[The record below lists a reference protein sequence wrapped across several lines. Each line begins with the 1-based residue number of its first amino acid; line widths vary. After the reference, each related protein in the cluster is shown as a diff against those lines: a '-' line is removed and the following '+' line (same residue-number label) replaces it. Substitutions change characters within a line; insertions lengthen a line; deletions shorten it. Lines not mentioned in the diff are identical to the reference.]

1 MPFKTM
7 SFNDFQILKLKGLQ
21 KLLTY
26 GQYCNKLTS
35 NKINRQ
41 KIIYYNY
48 KKIFESKIVIIN
60 VPI

>member
-1 MPFKTM
+1 MMPFKTM

-48 KKIFESKIVIIN
+48 KKMLRAKL
-60 VPI
+60 